1 MTRIPAWRR
10 YLRFWRPNIAEDVD
24 DELRFHT
31 EMRVREYMTR
41 GMTEDAARQA
51 VRDRLGDVDAAR
63 VECIELGKV
72 REAHA
77 RNADFVDGL
86 RSDLRYALR
95 SLGRAPGW
103 TAVALVT
110 MALGVGAT
118 TSVFSVADA
127 LLVRPVSYPGASR
140 VYFARRMFTI
150 DSRVVPAPLPSAAVD
165 TWRTHARTIESAV
178 PYRYADGRLGSG
190 ETAVDVH
197 GTMIDDAFL
206 GFAGAH
212 PLIGRNFTREE
223 LVPGGPRVV
232 LLAEPFWRRQFGAS
246 TDVIGK
252 VVPLGDTPATIIGV
266 VPAGVMI
273 PDFGREPADV
283 WLPLVAAPNLVLN
296 GVLVRLKPGV
306 AAKVAMEEL
315 DAIFQRE
322 RLGVP
327 SGMSRLR
334 MPGQPTAVVM
344 QLRLTR
350 PGSDLAIR
358 RALLMLT
365 AAVGLLLLVACTNL
379 AHLLL
384 ARGATRQRE
393 LAVRHA
399 LGAARRR
406 LLRQLLTESVVLALA
421 GGALAVFVGWGGLIA
436 LAAVRPDDLTPLAY
450 VSSHRSVLTIA
461 SLLAIGCGLAIGLLA
476 ALRTAHRDLGVQLR
490 ASASSVLGTSRRLR
504 ASLVVGEVALSAIL
518 LVGALLLIHA
528 VFDLQRTRLGFDA
541 RRLYELTLT
550 ARQPLPAA
558 DRASLGA
565 ALRARAMTN
574 PVIEG
579 VAEASSA
586 PTPHYWRMLSLLE
599 TPERPATS
607 ADVPSATA
615 VNSVAPD
622 YFSVLRMPLLAGRT
636 FDAGSFERH
645 EVVISASLARQLWP
659 GSSAV
664 GQRFRDGLTK
674 PDGSRE
680 PWSTVIGVVP
690 DIVAD
695 LVEGDAH
702 PAMYRPLDAREP
714 SGPFARSVVL
724 VVRLAPAASV
734 AQLASFAKSVAPT
747 GAETSIDNVRE
758 RIDRTLAQPRFLMG
772 ILATFA
778 ALAVVLAAVGLFGVI
793 SYTVGQRTREIGVRM
808 ALGASR
814 GMVARL
820 VVGDGVRLA
829 LVGIVLGLTGAVAA
843 TRLIESLLYGVSRFD
858 PFSFLTGA
866 VLLLVVA
873 VVACVVPMLRATGVD
888 PAIAVRAD

>member
-24 DELRFHT
+24 DELRFHI
-31 EMRVREYMTR
+31 EMRVREFVAR
-41 GMTEDAARQA
+41 GMSEEDARRA
-51 VRDRLGDVDAAR
+51 VENRLGDVDAAR
-63 VECIELGKV
+63 SECIELGKV
-72 REAHA
+72 RETHA

-86 RSDLRYALR
+86 RSDVRYALR

-103 TAVALVT
+103 TAVALLT
-110 MALGVGAT
+110 IALGVGAT

-127 LLVRPVSYPGASR
+127 LLVRPVAYPGAGR
-140 VYFARRMFTI
+140 VYFARRLFAI
-150 DSRVVPAPLPSAAVD
+150 DSRLVPAPLPNPAVAA
-165 TWRTHARTIESAV
+165 WRTHARSIEAAV
-178 PYRYADGRLGSG
+178 PYRYADGRLGTG
-190 ETAVDVH
+190 ESAVDVH

-232 LLAEPFWRRQFGAS
+232 LLAESFWRRQFGAS
-246 TDVIGK
+246 TEVIGK
-252 VVPLGDTPATIIGV
+252 VVPLGDKPATIVGV
-266 VPAGVMI
+266 VPASVTI

-283 WLPLVAAPNLVLN
+283 WLPLVATPNFFVN
-296 GVLVRLKPGV
+296 GVLVRLKPEV
-306 AAKVAMEEL
+306 SPDAATEEM

-322 RLGVP
+322 HLGEP
-327 SGMSRLR
+327 MGMSRMG
-334 MPGQPTAVVM
+334 MPGQKAIVT
-344 QLRLTR
+344 QLRLTK

-358 RALLMLT
+358 EALLMLT
-365 AAVGLLLLVACTNL
+365 AAVGLLLLVACTNV

-399 LGAARRR
+399 LGAARGR
-406 LLRQLLTESVVLALA
+406 LLRQLVTESVVLALA
-421 GGALAVFVGWGGLIA
+421 GGALAVLVGWGGLA
-436 LAAVRPDDLTPLAY
+436 VLAAARPDNLTPLAY
-450 VSSHRSVLTIA
+450 VSNHWSVLTIA
-461 SLLAIGCGLAIGLLA
+461 SLLAIGCGLVIGLLA
-476 ALRTAHRDLGVQLR
+476 ALRTAHRDLGLQLR

-541 RRLYELTLT
+541 RGLYELTVT

-558 DRASLGA
+558 ERASLGA
-565 ALRARAMTN
+565 TLRTRAMAN
-574 PVIEG
+574 RAIEA
-579 VAEASSA
+579 VTEASNA

-599 TPERPATS
+599 TPERPATG
-607 ADVPSATA
+607 ADVLSATGL
-615 VNSVAPD
+615 NTVAPD
-622 YFSVLRMPLLAGRT
+622 YFSVLRMPLLSGRT
-636 FDAGSFERH
+636 FDAGSSERN
-645 EVVISASLARQLWP
+645 EVVISTSLARQLWP
-659 GSSAV
+659 GGSAV
-664 GQRFRDGLTK
+664 GQRFRNGLTR
-674 PDGSRE
+674 PDGSHE

-702 PAMYRPLDAREP
+702 PAMYQSLAAREP
-714 SGPFARSVVL
+714 AGPGARSVVL
-724 VVRLAPAASV
+724 VVRLARGASA
-734 AQLASFAKSVAPT
+734 AQLASFAKSVAPPGT
-747 GAETSIDNVRE
+747 ETSIDNVRG
-758 RIDRTLAQPRFLMG
+758 RIDQTLAQPRFLMG

-778 ALAVVLAAVGLFGVI
+778 ALGVVLAAVGLFGVI

-814 GMVARL
+814 GAVARL

-829 LVGIVLGLTGAVAA
+829 LAGIVIGLAGAVAA
-843 TRLIESLLYGVSRFD
+843 TRLIEKMLYGVSRFD
-858 PFSFLTGA
+858 PFSFGAGA
-866 VLLLVVA
+866 VLLLAVA
-873 VVACVVPMLRATGVD
+873 VVACVVPMHRATAVD